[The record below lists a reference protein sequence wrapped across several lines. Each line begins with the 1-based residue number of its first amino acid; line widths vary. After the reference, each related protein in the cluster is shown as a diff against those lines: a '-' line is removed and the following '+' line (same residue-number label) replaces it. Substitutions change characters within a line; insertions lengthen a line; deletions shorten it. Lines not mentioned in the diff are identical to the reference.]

1 MGEGHLAVALDV
13 WIGADVDPVGGDHV
27 LFAFLQVAQVN
38 LAVAVGS
45 DELWHRRR
53 VAPQM
58 VLVHQDLDVVGAG
71 ENLVALRTN
80 FVIHQLFQG
89 NDIRVDLL
97 ITWNNTAVPCRSIPL
112 GLIIFFKS
120 KGRKVIVPLLLVRLT
135 GPLAYIYLQG
145 EFREQ
150 GYYLST
156 PVYPVI

>member
-1 MGEGHLAVALDV
+1 MGARFEALDEGVFMASLDPRYTRVSFNSIFVQVCAPYLNMGEGHLAVALDV
-13 WIGADVDPVGGDHV
+13 GIGADVDPVGGDHV

-97 ITWNNTAVPCRSIPL
+97 ITWNNTAVPC
-112 GLIIFFKS
+112 KS
-120 KGRKVIVPLLLVRLT
+120 DDP
-135 GPLAYIYLQG
+135 
-145 EFREQ
+145 
-150 GYYLST
+150 S
-156 PVYPVI
+156 